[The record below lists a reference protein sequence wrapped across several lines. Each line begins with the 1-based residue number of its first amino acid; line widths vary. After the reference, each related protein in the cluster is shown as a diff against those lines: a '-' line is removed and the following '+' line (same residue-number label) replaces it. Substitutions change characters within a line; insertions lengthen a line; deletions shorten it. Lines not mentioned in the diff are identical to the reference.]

1 MIKNINIW
9 YISSLLVTLIVAIPI
24 ITIFSSFFSVTSDY
38 YILLKNTFLLNYISN
53 SIILLSGVLF
63 LTAFFGITAAYLVSF
78 FNFPGANFFKW
89 SLILFLLG
97 FRPIKQFFIKLFI
110 ESDSK
115 FIEFILL
122 ISMIGLKAF
131 NSKCP

>member
-53 SIILLSGVLF
+53 SIIL
-63 LTAFFGITAAYLVSF
+63 
-78 FNFPGANFFKW
+78 
-89 SLILFLLG
+89 
-97 FRPIKQFFIKLFI
+97 
-110 ESDSK
+110 
-115 FIEFILL
+115 
-122 ISMIGLKAF
+122 
-131 NSKCP
+131 